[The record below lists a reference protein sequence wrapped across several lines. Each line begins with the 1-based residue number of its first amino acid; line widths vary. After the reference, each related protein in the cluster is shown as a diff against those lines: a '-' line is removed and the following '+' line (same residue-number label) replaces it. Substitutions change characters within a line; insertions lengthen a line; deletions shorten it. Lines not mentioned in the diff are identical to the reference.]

1 MSGTEDRIKSVNATL
16 FTGPGII
23 SGGTVEQA
31 GQAAMPEMRTVK
43 SDMVQDMLNETHVAG
58 QCGRRQH
65 PLHCQHLH
73 YAQTQTA
80 PGAGLEEP
88 EVMISSVKTQQGRQL
103 GIGRVLYLEILLH
116 LVLLRV
122 LQPVTMAYGFHLI

>member
-1 MSGTEDRIKSVNATL
+1 MSGTEDRIKSVNAIL

-43 SDMVQDMLNETHVAG
+43 SDMVQDMINETHVAG

-80 PGAGLEEP
+80 PGAGQEEP
-88 EVMISSVKTQQGRQL
+88 EVMISNVKTQQGQL
-103 GIGRVLYLEILLH
+103 PGTGQVLYQEALIH
-116 LVLLRV
+116 QVLPQV
-122 LQPVTMAYGFHLI
+122 TQPAITAYGYHLI